1 MGGAHMC
8 SVPQNTLSRLFAI
21 SSYDS
26 GCPRTLGRAVRSAM
40 HGDQCEQT
48 TVRGGFACRSCPW
61 ALVPRS
67 RACAAR
73 LITCDQIHEMRELTS
88 WITVPHTHTHTR
100 YVFMSYHDSM
110 PWQRARGVEQCGRGG
125 GGWRVAGGGCGW
137 RSHGWQCS
145 ARTTRASGDKLSA
158 TRDGLRIA
166 EDDALS
172 SSSSSSSSS
181 CLLSPPAGAPPTRV
195 ASVHAACAQII
206 HGGGNHPRRRARQ
219 HMAAWLLFIAM
230 ISDGGGP
237 GATCCLAAPRRAPST
252 NARSSPIARRR
263 ARSSACTCSA
273 SSLRPQTT
281 PRHRH
286 ARCQPP
292 PRAAT
297 PRVSRGA
304 SPGAAAG

>member
-73 LITCDQIHEMRELTS
+73 LITCDQIHEMRAHIMDYRAT
-88 WITVPHTHTHTR
+88 HTHTHTHTH

-125 GGWRVAGGGCGW
+125 GGWRVAGGGW
-137 RSHGWQCS
+137 RSQWQCS

-172 SSSSSSSSS
+172 SSSSSSS

-206 HGGGNHPRRRARQ
+206 HGGGNLRRRAGQ
-219 HMAAWLLFIAM
+219 HMAAHG
-230 ISDGGGP
+230 S
-237 GATCCLAAPRRAPST
+237 LAAINSDDKRWRRTGCHVLSGRAAARAVHECPQLSDRTAARPLLRVHLLRLLPEATDHAAPQ
-252 NARSSPIARRR
+252 ARAV
-263 ARSSACTCSA
+263 SAPA
-273 SSLRPQTT
+273 
-281 PRHRH
+281 
-286 ARCQPP
+286 AGVP
-292 PRAAT
+292 PRL
-297 PRVSRGA
+297 R
-304 SPGAAAG
+304 